1 MEEADDTAGE
11 YGLKLAVDFQ
21 KMQRN
26 DPIISSCWLKSS
38 APFSLKKKKQQ
49 TVLLSLFCR
58 LQSCNY

>member
-26 DPIISSCWLKSS
+26 DQIISSCWLKSS
-38 APFSLKKKKQQ
+38 APLSLKKK
-49 TVLLSLFCR
+49 TTDCAVESLL
-58 LQSCNY
+58 